1 MTPRRDD
8 EVVDIEDGEDEEV
21 FGGKALTPRVTQ
33 GDGLPQLEG
42 LTEDKTNLAPTTW
55 MPYVFLFSF
64 FFFFLLWNFI
74 LIQEQ
79 AVCLVLV
86 HMTLLSFYLKHS
98 SVSLLIYLCECFH
111 HYLRF
116 LCKRIFLISHY
127 HLLGILKIFCIMP
140 LSALSAFRPYSHSR
154 TVGPGTRRCPRW
166 LVGRT
171 SKKKNFELG
180 TRQYPRRSVHPIGRA

>member
-1 MTPRRDD
+1 M
-8 EVVDIEDGEDEEV
+8 VCHNL
-21 FGGKALTPRVTQ
+21 KAWRKIKLI
-33 GDGLPQLEG
+33 LPPPPECL
-42 LTEDKTNLAPTTW
+42 
-55 MPYVFLFSF
+55 MFFFFLFS
-64 FFFFLLWNFI
+64 FFFLLWNFI

-79 AVCLVLV
+79 AGCLVLV

-171 SKKKNFELG
+171 SKKKKIW
-180 TRQYPRRSVHPIGRA
+180 TRHPSISSAICPSYR